1 MTFNGSECCKIN
13 FNVHTVNGI
22 RISFVKCPKTRLKP
36 FCFVGQVTALKK
48 KVSTLQTSPFCQQL
62 ATRSNTAS
70 NGLRNIGT
78 FDFPCLEK
86 FRNISRFYV
95 ARANQSRINC
105 KLINSLLFYLE
116 FRLGLVQDDLWFTG
130 N

>member
-48 KVSTLQTSPFCQQL
+48 KYLHFKLPRFVNNWPLEVIPLQMDCETLELSTFHAWKSLEIFPVFMLLVPTNL
-62 ATRSNTAS
+62 ELTAS
-70 NGLRNIGT
+70 
-78 FDFPCLEK
+78 
-86 FRNISRFYV
+86 
-95 ARANQSRINC
+95 
-105 KLINSLLFYLE
+105 
-116 FRLGLVQDDLWFTG
+116 
-130 N
+130 

>member
-1 MTFNGSECCKIN
+1 MTFNGSERCKIN

-36 FCFVGQVTALKK
+36 FCFVGQVTAWKK
-48 KVSTLQTSPFCQQL
+48 STLQTSPFCQQL

-70 NGLRNIGT
+70 NGLCET

-95 ARANQSRINC
+95 ARANQSRINY